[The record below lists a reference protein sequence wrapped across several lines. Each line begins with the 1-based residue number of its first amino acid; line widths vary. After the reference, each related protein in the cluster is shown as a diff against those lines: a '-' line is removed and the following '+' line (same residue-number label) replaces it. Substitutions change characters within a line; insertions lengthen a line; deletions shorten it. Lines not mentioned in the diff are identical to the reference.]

1 MEAPVPPTEGL
12 CAPGAAHFHS
22 QHFCTRQKGLRPRF
36 LCRLHNR
43 LTIQADT
50 AARFLPSFP
59 SILFQCRSGS
69 IHEPISW
76 WRKGVPFQPTAG
88 GQTHRCAVRKA
99 NCTSLA
105 RATTSALLPRSV
117 QFTTSLR
124 KGRKQPLPPG
134 AKWTFSAPHCS
145 VTPPHSSLT
154 SWGWIVSRE
163 SYKQT
168 TNRPIVGDDL
178 FKSTT
183 VWMELQYTHL
193 FPHTHQNRQNQRPR
207 QRTAWWQFCTVS
219 LGIDYKRGLC

>member
-22 QHFCTRQKGLRPRF
+22 QHFCIRQKGLRPRF

-59 SILFQCRSGS
+59 TILFQCRSGS

-99 NCTSLA
+99 NCTSLFSQELQHQPCFHVLFSSPPH
-105 RATTSALLPRSV
+105 R
-117 QFTTSLR
+117 
-124 KGRKQPLPPG
+124 GRGGSNPFHLELNGLSLPP
-134 AKWTFSAPHCS
+134 T
-145 VTPPHSSLT
+145 VPPHLLT
-154 SWGWIVSRE
+154 PASRPGDGWCLVSHTN
-163 SYKQT
+163 KQQ
-168 TNRPIVGDDL
+168 IG
-178 FKSTT
+178 
-183 VWMELQYTHL
+183 Q
-193 FPHTHQNRQNQRPR
+193 
-207 QRTAWWQFCTVS
+207 
-219 LGIDYKRGLC
+219 